1 MCHKGLAAVLRNG
14 AGVPLDADGA
24 ERRVGGTDQ
33 NGWFI
38 GENPIYKWMITRGTG
53 YPYFKKPP
61 YIYIY
66 LYFQETFIYIY
77 IHNIYIY
84 IIYITYMIYI

>member
-53 YPYFKKPP
+53 YPLFLETSIYT
-61 YIYIY
+61 YIYIFRKPSY
-66 LYFQETFIYIY
+66 IYTIYIY
-77 IHNIYIY
+77 NT
-84 IIYITYMIYI
+84 TYMIYI

>member
-1 MCHKGLAAVLRNG
+1 MVYHDFGWFYLHFTIVLPSFLLDTSAFFREHSADAVCHKGLAAVLRNG

-53 YPYFKKPP
+53 YPLF
-61 YIYIY
+61 
-66 LYFQETFIYIY
+66 
-77 IHNIYIY
+77 
-84 IIYITYMIYI
+84 

>member
-1 MCHKGLAAVLRNG
+1 VCHKGLAAVLRNG

-53 YPYFKKPP
+53 YPLF
-61 YIYIY
+61 
-66 LYFQETFIYIY
+66 
-77 IHNIYIY
+77 
-84 IIYITYMIYI
+84 

>member
-61 YIYIY
+61 YIYI
-66 LYFQETFIYIY
+66 FIYIFRKPSY
-77 IHNIYIY
+77 IYIQYIY
-84 IIYITYMIYI
+84 IIYITYMIYIYI

>member
-1 MCHKGLAAVLRNG
+1 MILVGFTFILPSFYPHFCWTPPHFFANTRRTLCAIRAWLAVLRNG

-53 YPYFKKPP
+53 YPLF
-61 YIYIY
+61 
-66 LYFQETFIYIY
+66 
-77 IHNIYIY
+77 
-84 IIYITYMIYI
+84 